1 VAALGAVLQTLLK
14 HDKPMHRKGGHVPHL
29 RHLPAYLRDPT
40 TNANELA
47 AAGAA
52 AAAAAQRQPKQKGP
66 KAKKQAAAGA
76 AQDPLKAAAGAAG
89 TAAAPA
95 PGGGS
100 TAAAAA
106 AAAAGGLA
114 GSVFVKAAKKSGSA
128 VDEELTELERRAI
141 ANPLKL
147 SKAKVLAGVGGAAV
161 QAKVLGTKAA
171 ALAQGAFKRNVKAV
185 RPTTGAGAKR
195 RR

>member
-1 VAALGAVLQTLLK
+1 VQALLQ

-66 KAKKQAAAGA
+66 KAKKQKAGAA
-76 AQDPLKAAAGAAG
+76 AQDPLKAAAIAGG
-89 TAAAPA
+89 TAAAA
-95 PGGGS
+95 AAAAAGGGS

-106 AAAAGGLA
+106 AAAAAAGGAA

-185 RPTTGAGAKR
+185 RPTMGAGAKR